1 LLEDTH
7 LPHVSLLPIATT
19 FRNSCNF
26 ADNTTLT
33 VSEFM
38 DLKKV
43 LLLSTNNACRSQMAE
58 GWMSYYGKGA
68 IEVKSAGISK
78 GSLDWEAANAMMEA
92 VIDITKYTSKSIEE
106 IKDFTP
112 DFVIILSE
120 EAEQAK
126 DNLTGNPQI
135 IVHHFPTTPA
145 EPTVREAF
153 YRALCNEME
162 NFCFDF
168 VNEHVKKL
176 V

>member
-1 LLEDTH
+1 
-7 LPHVSLLPIATT
+7 
-19 FRNSCNF
+19 
-26 ADNTTLT
+26 
-33 VSEFM
+33 
-38 DLKKV
+38 
-43 LLLSTNNACRSQMAE
+43 
-58 GWMSYYGKGA
+58 MSYYGKGA

-126 DNLTGNPQI
+126 DNFTGNPQI
-135 IVHHFPTTPA
+135 IVHHFPTPPA
-145 EPTVREAF
+145 EPKVREAF

-162 NFCFDF
+162 NYCFDF